1 MLSDEDRE
9 LSAHLVMLQGLQGP
23 AVPLGVVDTE
33 GRQEL
38 EHLLLHLA
46 AVGVQRWNWKCP
58 LFYRQIQQIYL
69 EINWN

>member
-9 LSAHLVMLQGLQGP
+9 LSAHLVVLQGLECP

-46 AVGVQRWNWKCP
+46 AVGVQR
-58 LFYRQIQQIYL
+58 
-69 EINWN
+69 

>member
-9 LSAHLVMLQGLQGP
+9 LSAHLVMLQGLQGS

-46 AVGVQRWNWKCP
+46 AVGVQR
-58 LFYRQIQQIYL
+58 
-69 EINWN
+69 